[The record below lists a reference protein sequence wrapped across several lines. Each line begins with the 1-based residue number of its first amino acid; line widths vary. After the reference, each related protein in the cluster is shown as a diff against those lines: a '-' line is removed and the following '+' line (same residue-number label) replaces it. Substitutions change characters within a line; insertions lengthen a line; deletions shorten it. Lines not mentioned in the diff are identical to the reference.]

1 MAGRNVYI
9 DETKRFQK
17 LLKLTLRKSEI
28 MNTQDIIKIGH
39 KARIETEAFI
49 NQYINDEAKRWPT
62 ICHCGPAHTGYHQ
75 AQQLRK
81 HDIRHIL
88 LT

>member
-1 MAGRNVYI
+1 
-9 DETKRFQK
+9 
-17 LLKLTLRKSEI
+17 

-49 NQYINDEAKRWPT
+49 NQYINDEAKKWPT
-62 ICHCGPAHTGYHQ
+62 ICHCGPAQGGYHQ
-75 AQQLRK
+75 PQQVRK
-81 HDIRHIL
+81 RGIRGIL

>member
-1 MAGRNVYI
+1 
-9 DETKRFQK
+9 
-17 LLKLTLRKSEI
+17 

-49 NQYINDEAKRWPT
+49 NRYINDEAKKWPI
-62 ICHCGPAHTGYHQ
+62 ICHCSPAHSGYHSARQ
-75 AQQLRK
+75 VRK
-81 HDIRHIL
+81 SNIRDAL